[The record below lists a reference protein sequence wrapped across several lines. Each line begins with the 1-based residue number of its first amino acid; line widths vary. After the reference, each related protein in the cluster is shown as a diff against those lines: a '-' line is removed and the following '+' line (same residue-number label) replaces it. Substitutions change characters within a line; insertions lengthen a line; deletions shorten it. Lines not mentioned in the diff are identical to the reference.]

1 MGRKFNLS
9 RRLGGLAVAVAV
21 GTGSLCAAP
30 VMAVASTNEVTPY
43 HNNDRAFHFDFSFFQ
58 TTAADSLEVK
68 HNSTSTYVC
77 IDSITVPDANLYVD
91 GGPSEATSLVNC
103 MGGTTAKVK
112 KGMATGQY
120 CIRNLVYE
128 RFGKSGT
135 ATCQLTG
142 WSNRET
148 GYVEGVWSPD
158 SLRSYTPLN
167 GYCNPN
173 IW

>member
-1 MGRKFNLS
+1 MGKRINLS
-9 RRLGGLAVAVAV
+9 RRLCGLAVAVAV
-21 GTGSLCAAP
+21 GMGALCAVP

-43 HNNDRAFHFDFSFFQ
+43 HNNDCAFHFDFSFFQ
-58 TTAADSLEVK
+58 TTAADSLETK

-77 IDSITVPDANLYVD
+77 INSITVPKANLYVD
-91 GGPSEATSLVNC
+91 GGPSGATSLVNC
-103 MGGTTAKVK
+103 MGGSNATVRSS
-112 KGMATGQY
+112 MATGQY

-128 RFGKSGT
+128 RFGQSGI
-135 ATCQLTG
+135 ARCQLTG
-142 WSNRET
+142 WSNGET

>member
-1 MGRKFNLS
+1 MGKKFYMS
-9 RRLGGLAVAVAV
+9 RRLCGLAVAMAV
-21 GTGSLCAAP
+21 GTGTLCTAP
-30 VMAVASTNEVTPY
+30 VMAVASTSEVTPY
-43 HNNDRAFHFDFSFFQ
+43 HNVDRAFHFDFSFFQ
-58 TTAADSLEVK
+58 TTAADSRETK
-68 HNSTSTYVC
+68 HNSTSTYVY
-77 IDSITVPDANLYVD
+77 ISGITVPAANLYVD
-91 GGPSEATSLVNC
+91 GGPSGATSLVNC
-103 MGGTTAKVK
+103 MGGSTAEVK

-128 RFGKSGT
+128 RFGQSGT

-148 GYVEGVWSPD
+148 GYVKGDWSPD